1 MAHQLRELSEPSQ
14 WEVFTVQMGHA
25 VSLFVSRRIISGGRY
40 GEVRV
45 WSLEAALE
53 DTEDT
58 EEMRASRELRLHDRS
73 TAVGQVKLLRAQ
85 AGIMCADSGVNGYHP
100 YITSAQRGVGL
111 RK

>member
-1 MAHQLRELSEPSQ
+1 MDDPLSPTYRISI
-14 WEVFTVQMGHA
+14 
-25 VSLFVSRRIISGGRY
+25 SRRIISGGRY

-58 EEMRASRELRLHDRS
+58 EEMTASRELRLHDRS

-85 AGIMCADSGVNGYHP
+85 AGTKC
-100 YITSAQRGVGL
+100 GL
-111 RK
+111 RREGGPSINYICSKGGDWAGPKEGLHTKSRRVQQE